1 MVCRTIVRVNS
12 DEEYNLEYL
21 VQKRL
26 ESVAEN
32 FKEIRVINIQEST
45 EVKSYG
51 DGKNYEK
58 YIKVVIWYEGLD
70 LEGPKQSLEDVHKRS
85 MDKMIEE
92 IWSKSA
98 DTWEDLPL

>member
-21 VQKRL
+21 VQHRL
-26 ESVAEN
+26 KVIAESY
-32 FKEIRVINIQEST
+32 KEIRIINIQEST
-45 EVKSYG
+45 EVKNCG

-70 LEGPKQSLEDVHKRS
+70 LEEVHKRS
-85 MDKMIEE
+85 MDKMMED
-92 IWSKSA
+92 IWSKHGSG
-98 DTWEDLPL
+98 WEELPL